1 MRTVA
6 VVLAGGT
13 GQRFGGD
20 RPKQLRVL
28 AGRTLLEHSV
38 AAFEQAPD
46 VDAIMVVMPAG
57 LAGQAGQR
65 FAAGNG
71 YRKVT
76 AVIEGGATRTDST
89 RCAIAALGKAECN
102 VLFHD
107 AARPLVDQ
115 RIIADCVSALAAD
128 QAIGVAVPSSD
139 TIVEVSDGVVTA
151 MPRRD
156 ALARC
161 QTPQGFRL
169 SVIRRAYQLADA
181 DPGFSQRPATDDCGI
196 VHRYLPDIPV
206 RLVPGS
212 EHNIKITYPDD
223 LEVAEALLRL
233 RERPPPASR
242 SPARRSG
249 TAPSG
254 PA

>member
-57 LAGQAGQR
+57 LAGQGGQL
-65 FAAGNG
+65 AAGHG

-76 AVIEGGATRTDST
+76 SVIEGGATRTDST
-89 RCAIAALGKAECN
+89 RCAIAALGETECN

-128 QAIGVAVPSSD
+128 QAIGVAVPSAD
-139 TIVEVSDGVVTA
+139 TIVEVSDGVVTG

-156 ALARC
+156 RLARC

-181 DPGFSQRPATDDCGI
+181 DPGFGQRPATDDCGI

-223 LEVAEALLRL
+223 LEMAEALLRL
-233 RERPPPASR
+233 RERRPPASR
-242 SPARRSG
+242 SPAPRSG

>member
-1 MRTVA
+1 M
-6 VVLAGGT
+6 L
-13 GQRFGGD
+13 
-20 RPKQLRVL
+20 
-28 AGRTLLEHSV
+28 
-38 AAFEQAPD
+38 
-46 VDAIMVVMPAG
+46 
-57 LAGQAGQR
+57 
-65 FAAGNG
+65 
-71 YRKVT
+71 
-76 AVIEGGATRTDST
+76 
-89 RCAIAALGKAECN
+89 
-102 VLFHD
+102 
-107 AARPLVDQ
+107 
-115 RIIADCVSALAAD
+115 ADCVSALAAD
-128 QAIGVAVPSSD
+128 RAVGVAVPSSD
-139 TIVEVSDGVVTA
+139 TIVEVTGGVVTG

-181 DPGFSQRPATDDCGI
+181 DPGFGQRPATDDCCI

-212 EHNIKITYPDD
+212 EHNIKLTYPDD

-233 RERPPPASR
+233 RERRPPASR

>member
-13 GQRFGGD
+13 GRRFGGD

-28 AGRTLLEHSV
+28 AGRTLIEHSV
-38 AAFEQAPD
+38 AAFEQAPG

-57 LAGQAGQR
+57 LAGQAGTR
-65 FAAGNG
+65 FATDGG
-71 YRKVT
+71 YRKLT
-76 AVIEGGATRTDST
+76 AVIEGGVTRTDST
-89 RCAIAALGKAECN
+89 RCAITALGEAECN

-128 QAIGVAVPSSD
+128 RAIGVAVPSSD
-139 TIVEVSDGVVTA
+139 TIVEVSDGVVTG

-181 DPGFSQRPATDDCGI
+181 DPGFGQRPATDDCGI

-233 RERPPPASR
+233 RERRPPASR
-242 SPARRSG
+242 
-249 TAPSG
+249 
-254 PA
+254 

>member
-65 FAAGNG
+65 FAADHG

-89 RCAIAALGKAECN
+89 RCAIAALGEAECN

-139 TIVEVSDGVVTA
+139 TIVEVSDGVVTG

-181 DPGFSQRPATDDCGI
+181 DPGFGQRPATDDCGI

-223 LEVAEALLRL
+223 LEVAKALLRL
-233 RERPPPASR
+233 RERRPPASR